1 MKQVLV
7 AVGIILRHNQTF
19 VTLRSDDKH
28 QGGKWEFPGGKV
40 EAGETLLTA
49 LRRELNEEVGITVN
63 QSKPLMTIEHDYGDK
78 KVCLEVQIV
87 EDFDGEPFG
96 REHQRGK
103 WLEVTALNISE
114 FPAAN
119 KPIIEALQARVQ

>member
-63 QSKPLMTIEHDYGDK
+63 QTKPLMTIEHDYGDK
-78 KVCLEVQIV
+78 CV
-87 EDFDGEPFG
+87 
-96 REHQRGK
+96 R
-103 WLEVTALNISE
+103 LNVHVVSNFNGQAHGAEGQPSE
-114 FPAAN
+114 WVSIDELDNYDFPAAN
-119 KPIIEALQARVQ
+119 VEIISAIKTKYS